1 MGLVS
6 QVFKKGITLLGLIR
20 STLMYFGLLFLIST
34 TSTTFA
40 TEKSMQ
46 KILVWGDSL
55 SAAYGIPVEKGW
67 VSLLETK
74 LGNDFE
80 IINGS
85 ISGETTQGGLSRLSK
100 ALTTYNPDL
109 IILELGANDGLRGF
123 PPQVTKRNLRQ
134 MIEQSK
140 QANAKVML
148 MGMKIPP
155 NYGVAYSNRF
165 EALFNDLAIEYKLPF
180 IPFFLEDVIEDL
192 SFFQKD
198 ELHPTAE
205 AQPIILETIFLTLK
219 DVLHNNFKNTSQGTL
234 QDSTNEIKETKQV
247 KAIKNPA

>member
-1 MGLVS
+1 
-6 QVFKKGITLLGLIR
+6 
-20 STLMYFGLLFLIST
+20 MYFGLLFLIST

-40 TEKSMQ
+40 TEKDVQ

-74 LGNDFE
+74 LGDGYE

-85 ISGETTQGGLSRLSK
+85 ISGETTQGGLSRLST
-100 ALTTYNPDL
+100 ALTTHIPDL
-109 IILELGANDGLRGF
+109 IIIELGANDGLRGF
-123 PPQVTKRNLRQ
+123 PPQVTKHNLRQ

-140 QANAKVML
+140 QANTKVML

-155 NYGVAYSNRF
+155 NYGVAYSDRF
-165 EALFNDLAIEYKLPF
+165 ESLFKDLATEYKLPF
-180 IPFFLEDVIEDL
+180 IPFFLKDVIEDL
-192 SFFQKD
+192 TFFQKD

-205 AQPIILETIFLTLK
+205 AQPIILETIFLTLQ
-219 DVLHNNFKNTSQGTL
+219 DALQNNFKNTSGGTL
-234 QDSTNEIKETKQV
+234 QDSATDTKEPE
-247 KAIKNPA
+247 AIKNPA